1 MIENGQKLFWKG
13 RIVRRDFLPQI
24 LKDNRKLIKSK
35 QYDTDKKLLKQDR
48 KSKNRSRNM
57 WDHKIGQN

>member
-35 QYDTDKKLLKQDR
+35 QYDTDKRLLKQDR

-57 WDHKIGQN
+57 WDHKIGQK